1 MDKFYQVLHRSRS
14 VGFFREESNAKK
26 YAGEFQT
33 EIQGYPYPIEIRE
46 LFFLDD
52 DLDDDLEDNNK
63 DDSSMNWDAWL
74 NENDTTSENGGV

>member
-14 VGFFREESNAKK
+14 VGFFKEESNAKK

-52 DLDDDLEDNNK
+52 DLEDND

>member
-14 VGFFREESNAKK
+14 VGFFKEESNAKK

-33 EIQGYPYPIEIRE
+33 EIQGYPYTIEIRE

-52 DLDDDLEDNNK
+52 DLDDYL
-63 DDSSMNWDAWL
+63 
-74 NENDTTSENGGV
+74 